1 MDIAMDITEYVSRPA
16 AFRHVATDSWWTSG
30 GASLFALVRRFS
42 TGNLEI
48 LSQSRADLG
57 LAQSS
62 SFWRG
67 RVPRTSTRAGG
78 TNASPRRP

>member
-62 SFWRG
+62 SFG
-67 RVPRTSTRAGG
+67 AL
-78 TNASPRRP
+78 ADRR

>member
-30 GASLFALVRRFS
+30 GASLSALVGRFS
-42 TGNLEI
+42 TSILEI
-48 LSQSRADLG
+48 CSRARADLG

-62 SFWRG
+62 SFG
-67 RVPRTSTRAGG
+67 AL
-78 TNASPRRP
+78 ADRR